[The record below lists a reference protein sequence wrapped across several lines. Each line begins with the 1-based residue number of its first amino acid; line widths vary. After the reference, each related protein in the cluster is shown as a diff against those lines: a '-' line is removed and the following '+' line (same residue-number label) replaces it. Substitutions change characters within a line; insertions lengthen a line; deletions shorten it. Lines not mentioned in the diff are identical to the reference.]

1 LRFVPVL
8 QLAVAEM
15 LRCGVTCYNDMYFF
29 PHVSARVTS
38 EYVCFSDDEPLGFLM
53 MTLWMLAGM
62 A

>member
-1 LRFVPVL
+1 MPS

-38 EYVCFSDDEPLGFLM
+38 EYVHPPHRQFAYNFRTVGRTTPRTS
-53 MTLWMLAGM
+53 
-62 A
+62 